1 MLSCISCFYM
11 MNISPLLVIP
21 FANIFSHSLGCLFAL
36 SMVSFAVQKTFKIK
50 TTIEVQKADLSIA
63 N

>member
-1 MLSCISCFYM
+1 M
-11 MNISPLLVIP
+11 MNIIPLFVIP